1 MDSRRR
7 NMVLG
12 SLLVAMFLAAMEG
25 TIVATAMPTI
35 IGDLGGFALF
45 AWVFSLF
52 LLAQVATIPIYGRL
66 SDVIGRKRVFAIGVI
81 IFLVGSLLCGA
92 AKSMDFLIIA
102 RVIQGVG
109 AGAVLPVASTIVGDI
124 YSLQERARV
133 QGYISSAWALASVAG
148 PTLGGL
154 IVQTIGW
161 SWIFWINIPIGL
173 LALTGLWVF
182 HREILTKKKH
192 AIDWLGSLTLV
203 IGASSLILALVQG
216 GVVWAW
222 SSPPSYLS
230 FAGFAVFAALFIWR
244 ESRAKEPILPLDLM
258 KRRSIAVANLIALV
272 AGGITYGI
280 TSFTPTFAQGVL
292 GVSSLAAGLIIAT
305 LSIGWPVAATLS
317 GPIIIRRG
325 YRFTGLISLFI
336 ILAAAL
342 LFALLLKP
350 GVNPW
355 VLAGVTTIFGFG
367 LGGATTTSLLAVQTV
382 VPYAQRGVST
392 GANMFARTLGSALW
406 VAILG
411 SVMNSVVTSRLSA
424 LHRVLGGAQ
433 KPGQPLDITNVLLD
447 PAQRLRLG
455 AAPLRALAHTL
466 AAGIDHAFW
475 WVFATAAVGV
485 SLGFLM
491 PKGVPTE
498 AEKQGDA
505 APT

>member
-1 MDSRRR
+1 MDPRRR

-45 AWVFSLF
+45 TWVFSLF

-66 SDVIGRKRVFAIGVI
+66 SDVIGRKRVFAIGVL
-81 IFLVGSLLCGA
+81 IFLAGSLLCGA
-92 AKSMDFLIIA
+92 SHTMVFLIIA
-102 RVIQGVG
+102 RVVQGVG

-173 LALTGLWVF
+173 LTLIGVWVF
-182 HREILTKKKH
+182 HQETVTRTKH
-192 AIDWLGSLTLV
+192 SIDWLGSLTLV
-203 IGASSLILALVQG
+203 IGTSSLILALVQG

-222 SSPPSYLS
+222 SSPQSDLS
-230 FAGFAVFAALFIWR
+230 FAVFAVFAVLFIWR
-244 ESRAKEPILPLDLM
+244 ESRAKEPMLPLDLM

-272 AGGITYGI
+272 TGGITYGI

-292 GVSSLAAGLIIAT
+292 GTSSLAAGLIIAT
-305 LSIGWPVAATLS
+305 LSIGWPVAAILS
-317 GPIIIRRG
+317 GPLIIRHG
-325 YRFTGLISLFI
+325 YRFTGLLSLFI
-336 ILAAAL
+336 TLLATL
-342 LFALLLKP
+342 VFALLLRP
-350 GVNPW
+350 GVNPFL
-355 VLAGVTTIFGFG
+355 LAGAMTIFGFG
-367 LGGATTTSLLAVQTV
+367 LGGASTTSLLAVQTV
-382 VPYAQRGVST
+382 VSYAQRGVST
-392 GANMFARTLGSALW
+392 GANMFARTLGSSLW
-406 VAILG
+406 VALLG
-411 SVMNSVVTSRLSA
+411 SVMNSVMESRLAS
-424 LHRVLGGAQ
+424 LHGVLGNML
-433 KPGQPLDITNVLLD
+433 KPGQKLDIANVLLD
-447 PAQRLRLG
+447 PIRRSRLG
-455 AAPLRALAHTL
+455 AVQLQALTHTL
-466 AAGIDHAFW
+466 AAGIEHAFW

-485 SLGFLM
+485 ALGFLM

-498 AEKQGDA
+498 TEQQGDA
-505 APT
+505 AQA